1 MFSTVALVPY
11 KKQTLLKWKTTPA
24 EKDIRL
30 PVDEYSVASE
40 VFNETEL
47 CEDEKLVNYMD
58 SSKPNEIHEELS
70 NDSKTETL
78 SDFTMTDQEVT
89 EDSTIASQ
97 DDEDTE
103 TACEANLASDSA
115 AEPDTASVIT
125 EKSLFSNADTSTAVV
140 ITSPRSPES
149 LLVDDSI
156 TSLECVA
163 GSHDSGGEKI
173 LTDQASDAK
182 GNGGTD
188 TPQQGKRK
196 KVNDKFMYI

>member
-1 MFSTVALVPY
+1 M
-11 KKQTLLKWKTTPA
+11 LKWKTTPP

-30 PVDEYSVASE
+30 PVNEYSVASE
-40 VFNETEL
+40 VLNETEL

-58 SSKPNEIHEELS
+58 SSQPNEIHEELS

-78 SDFTMTDQEVT
+78 SDFTMTDQEIT

-103 TACEANLASDSA
+103 TTCEANLAFDSVV
-115 AEPDTASVIT
+115 EPDTASVIT
-125 EKSLFSNADTSTAVV
+125 EESLLSNTETSTAVV
-140 ITSPRSPES
+140 ITSPRSPDP
-149 LLVDDSI
+149 LVADDSI

-173 LTDQASDAK
+173 QTDQASDAK

-196 KVNDKFMYI
+196 KVNDKSYGCIN